1 LIVSCWGLLSVGA
14 LAADDIFDGLAPE
27 LVGSE
32 LGSVLEGAELAC
44 RQDRADPQIRRCI
57 PLPGALKALGG
68 VGVNAVEARF
78 DDQRL
83 TQVII
88 YLPEPRFAAVL
99 PVLSARFGG
108 GKEWNVILRAGMA
121 GQFEDQIRIWE
132 TDRFVLI
139 AQQFDGKID
148 RSSVIYGSPR
158 AMAPLLRQIKS
169 TPPGGVRD
177 L

>member
-1 LIVSCWGLLSVGA
+1 M
-14 LAADDIFDGLAPE
+14 
-27 LVGSE
+27 VGSE

-44 RQDRADPQIRRCI
+44 RQDRADPKIRRCA
-57 PLPGALKALGG
+57 PLQGVLGKLGG
-68 VGVNAVEARF
+68 VGVNSVEARF

-83 TQVII
+83 AQVII
-88 YLPEPRFAAVL
+88 YLSEPRFAAVL
-99 PVLSARFGG
+99 PVLSARFNA
-108 GKEWNVILRAGMA
+108 GKEWNVTLRAGMA
-121 GQFEDQIRIWE
+121 GQFEDRIRIWE

-169 TPPGGVRD
+169 TPPGGLRD

>member
-1 LIVSCWGLLSVGA
+1 M
-14 LAADDIFDGLAPE
+14 D
-27 LVGSE
+27 SE
-32 LGSVLEGAELAC
+32 LASVLEGAELAC
-44 RQDRADPQIRRCI
+44 RQDRADPSIRRCA
-57 PLPGALKALGG
+57 PLPGVLGTLGG
-68 VGVNAVEARF
+68 VGLNAVEARF
-78 DDQRL
+78 DDRHL
-83 TQVII
+83 AQVTV
-88 YLPEPRFAAVL
+88 YLPESRFAAVL
-99 PVLSARFGG
+99 PVLSARFGE
-108 GKEWNVILRAGMA
+108 GKEWNVVLRAGMA